1 MFKLVIASINEI
13 VRIYKINSYI
23 CYIFTCYDY
32 DKSIMYYIFKKK
44 LKCSTNYYKKVDTVV
59 KYFVT

>member
-23 CYIFTCYDY
+23 CYIFTFYDY
-32 DKSIMYYIFKKK
+32 DKSLMYYIFKKK
-44 LKCSTNYYKKVDTVV
+44 GKMFNKLL
-59 KYFVT
+59 